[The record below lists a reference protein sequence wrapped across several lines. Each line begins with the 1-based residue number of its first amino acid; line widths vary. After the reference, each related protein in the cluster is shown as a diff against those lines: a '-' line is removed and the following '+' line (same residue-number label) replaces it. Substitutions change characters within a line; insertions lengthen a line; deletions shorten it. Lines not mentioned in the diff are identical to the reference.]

1 MDIKIL
7 IAAHKKYKMPEDD
20 MYLPVQVGAAG
31 KESIGYQRDDEGD
44 NISDKN
50 PFFCELTGLY
60 WMWKNC
66 HNDYCGLVHYRRYFA
81 TKKHIKTDDIF
92 DKVIRQTELEQILMS
107 TDIVLPKKR
116 RYFIETLYSHY
127 AHTHYESHLEVTRQI
142 LIEKCSEYLPTFD
155 LVMKR
160 SWGYMFNMMI
170 MRKEKY
176 DQYCEWLF
184 PILFELEN
192 RIDVTEYDA
201 FQARLFGRISELLLN
216 VWIDYNEYGYKEQPT
231 ITMEKLDW
239 NRKAKSFLKAKFI
252 GKKYEKS
259 F

>member
-7 IAAHKKYKMPEDD
+7 IAAHKKYKMPTDD
-20 MYLPVQVGAAG
+20 IYLPVHVGAAG

-50 PFFCELTGLY
+50 PYFCELTGLY

-66 HNDYCGLVHYRRYFA
+66 NNDYCGLVHYRRYFA
-81 TKKHIKTDDIF
+81 TKKHIDTDDIF
-92 DKVIRQTELEQILMS
+92 DRIIGRHELEKILTN

-127 AHTHYESHLEVTRQI
+127 AHTHYETHLQITREI
-142 LIEKCSEYLPTFD
+142 LETMCPEYLHSYD
-155 LVMKR
+155 RVMKR

-170 MRKEKY
+170 MKKDRFDE
-176 DQYCEWLF
+176 YCEWLF
-184 PILFELEN
+184 PILFELEK

-201 FQARLFGRISELLLN
+201 FQARLFGRVSELLLN
-216 VWIDYNEYGYKEQPT
+216 VWIKHNDYEYIEQPT

-239 NRKAKSFLKAKFI
+239 NRKARSFLKAKFI
-252 GKKYEKS
+252 GKKYDKS